1 MVKVWMVELSTVS
14 YVFSSSSLVA
24 DGRGN
29 LELSAAAA
37 AGSTLN
43 VDGGHLRGRLWLL
56 NLWSEGDRTRDSH
69 GSGGSEARISG
80 ECKLKSLVKFSGLA
94 AELTDSL
101 HDKLVRVGL
110 WLALGDVQTDDHAV
124 NNLFAVG
131 ICEGSGLGL
140 GLTLTLSLTLVGG
153 FELGVFVVLNNV
165 IVGLN
170 KDGAGGEAEQSSSEE
185 GKSHCTYRVD
195 QITYL

>member
-1 MVKVWMVELSTVS
+1 MDVELSTVS

-29 LELSAAAA
+29 LELGAAAAA

-43 VDGGHLRGRLWLL
+43 VDGGHLRERLRLL
-56 NLWSEGDRTRDSH
+56 NLGSEGDRTRDSH
-69 GSGGSEARISG
+69 GSGGSEAGVPGKR
-80 ECKLKSLVKFSGLA
+80 KLKGLVEFSGLA

-101 HDKLVRVGL
+101 HDKLVGVGL

-140 GLTLTLSLTLVGG
+140 GFTLTLSLTLVLC

-170 KDGAGGEAEQSSSEE
+170 QDGTGGKAEQSSSEE
-185 GKSHCTYRVD
+185 GNSHCTYRVD